1 MRVLGISAFHRD
13 SAAAVCVDG
22 ELIAAAQ
29 EERFSRVRADS
40 GLPRRAARW
49 CLERAGLRSTDLDAV
64 VFYEKPL
71 RKFERTLAVQLQ
83 GFPRSARS
91 FSRGLFVWLGDRL
104 WLRTQLAE
112 EFGVEPAQVQFVE
125 HARSHAALAF
135 YSSPFPRA
143 AVLVVDDLGEW
154 ASTTLARGEG
164 AALATLAELHHPHS
178 LGLWFSAYTQF
189 LGFEPGHDEE
199 RVEVLAHLGVP
210 RWEREVSD
218 SAPALP
224 GGAFEV
230 DTRLF
235 RFAHDAE
242 RLFDPA
248 LEQCFGPARQPGGAL
263 RADADADADAG
274 AGASRDAD
282 LAASV
287 QRVLEERVL
296 VLARELHA
304 RTGLD
309 ALCLGGEVFRNRTLV
324 ARLAQDG
331 PFRELY
337 APTALGEAGAAAG
350 AALEYS
356 QSHGVPR
363 RPQKPC
369 LALGESLDP
378 AAAMEAAGVRGT
390 ALGGSAA
397 APRRLA
403 ELLRAGRTLAWARGA
418 VELGRESVGARL
430 ILCAASNAGAC
441 ERLLG
446 ALARADG
453 LQLVRVLVREED
465 ADVWFDLPRGAR
477 ALARHALCTARAS
490 AALRAAAPSALLPD
504 GVAWPQLVVR
514 EWDRELHALL
524 GELGRDGQ
532 APLALAAS
540 LQLRGQPIASSSVD
554 VLDAFARSTLDAL
567 ALDDVLIQA
576 DVVPS
581 A

>member
-22 ELIAAAQ
+22 ELLASAQ

-40 GLPRRAARW
+40 SLPRRAARA
-49 CLERAGLRSTDLDAV
+49 CLERAGLRSTELDAV

-83 GFPRSARS
+83 AFPRSARS

-112 EFGVEPAQVQFVE
+112 EFGVEPAKVHFVE

-135 YSSPFPRA
+135 YSSPFSRA

-164 AALATLAELHHPHS
+164 AALETLVELHHPHS

-189 LGFEPGHDEE
+189 LGFEPGLDEE
-199 RVEVLAHLGVP
+199 RVEALAHLGAP
-210 RWEREVSD
+210 RWEREVAD
-218 SAPALP
+218 TAPALA

-242 RLFDPA
+242 RLFDRA
-248 LEQCFGPARQPGGAL
+248 LEQRFGPARQAGSAL
-263 RADADADADAG
+263 RAEGADA
-274 AGASRDAD
+274 RDAD

-296 VLARELHA
+296 ALARELHT

-324 ARLAQDG
+324 ARLAHDG
-331 PFRELY
+331 PFRELF

-350 AALEYS
+350 AALEH
-356 QSHGVPR
+356 SHSLGVAR
-363 RPQKPC
+363 RPQRPC
-369 LALGESLDP
+369 LALGESID
-378 AAAMEAAGVRGT
+378 AAGAVEVAG
-390 ALGGSAA
+390 AGGLELGGSDA

-403 ELLRAGRTLAWARGA
+403 DFLLSGRTLAWVRGA
-418 VELGRESVGARL
+418 LELGPESLGARL
-430 ILCAASNAGAC
+430 ILCAASHADSR
-441 ERLLG
+441 ERILG
-446 ALARADG
+446 ALGRADE
-453 LQLVRVLVREED
+453 LQTVRVLAREED
-465 ADVWFDLPRGAR
+465 ADVWFELSRGAR
-477 ALARHALCTARAS
+477 ELARHAACTARATS
-490 AALRAAAPSALLPD
+490 ALRAAAPSALLPD
-504 GVAWPQLVVR
+504 GVVWPQLVVR
-514 EWDRELHALL
+514 EWDPALHALL
-524 GELGRDGQ
+524 GELGRDGH
-532 APLALAAS
+532 AALALAAS
-540 LQLRGQPIASSSVD
+540 LQLRGQPIASSAAD
-554 VLDAFARSTLDAL
+554 VADVFARSTLDAL
-567 ALDDVLIQA
+567 ALEDRLLEA
-576 DVVPS
+576 DF

>member
-1 MRVLGISAFHRD
+1 MRVLGLSAFHRD

-22 ELIAAAQ
+22 ELLAAAQ

-49 CLERAGLRSTDLDAV
+49 CLERAGLRSTDLEAV
-64 VFYEKPL
+64 VFYERPL

-91 FSRGLFVWLGDRL
+91 FSRGLFLWLGDRL

-112 EFGVEPAQVQFVE
+112 EFGVEPAKVQFVE

-154 ASTTLARGEG
+154 ASTTLARGENG
-164 AALATLAELHHPHS
+164 TLATLAELHHPHS

-199 RVEVLAHLGVP
+199 QVEALAHRGAP
-210 RWEREVSD
+210 RWEREVAD
-218 SAPALP
+218 TVPALV

-248 LEQCFGPARQPGGAL
+248 LEQRFGPARQAGGVL
-263 RADADADADAG
+263 RESAG
-274 AGASRDAD
+274 DSRNAD

-296 VLARELHA
+296 ALARELHA

-309 ALCLGGEVFRNRTLV
+309 ALCLGGEVLRNRTLV

-350 AALEYS
+350 AALEHS
-356 QSHGVPR
+356 QSRGVAR
-363 RPQKPC
+363 RAQRPC
-369 LALGESLDP
+369 LALGESPDP
-378 AAAMEAAGVRGT
+378 AAWENAGSRGT
-390 ALGGSAA
+390 ALGGSDA

-403 ELLRAGRTLAWARGA
+403 ERLRAGHALAWVRGR
-418 VELGRESVGARL
+418 VELGRESLGARL
-430 ILCAASNAGAC
+430 VLCAASNAGAR

-446 ALARADG
+446 ALGRADG
-453 LQLVRVLVREED
+453 LALVRVLAREEE
-465 ADVWFDLPRGAR
+465 AELWFDLPRGAR
-477 ALARHALCTARAS
+477 ELARHALCTARAS
-490 AALRAAAPSALLPD
+490 AALRAAAPSAVLAD
-504 GVAWPQLVVR
+504 GVVWPQLVVR
-514 EWDRELHALL
+514 EWDRALHALL

-540 LQLRGQPIASSSVD
+540 LQLRGQPIASSSAD

-567 ALDDVLIQA
+567 ALDDLLIEA
-576 DVVPS
+576 EVVPS

>member
-22 ELIAAAQ
+22 ELLAAAQ

-49 CLERAGLRSTDLDAV
+49 CLERAGLRSSDLDAV

-91 FSRGLFVWLGDRL
+91 FSRGLFLWLGDRL

-112 EFGVEPAQVQFVE
+112 EFGVEPAKVQFVE

-135 YSSPFPRA
+135 YASPFPRA

-164 AALATLAELHHPHS
+164 ATLATLAELHHPHS
-178 LGLWFSAYTQF
+178 LGLWCSAYTQF
-189 LGFEPGHDEE
+189 LGFEPGLDEE
-199 RVEVLAHLGVP
+199 RVEALAHGGAP
-210 RWEREVSD
+210 CWEREVAD
-218 SAPALP
+218 TVPALA

-248 LEQCFGPARQPGGAL
+248 LEQRFGPARQAGGRL
-263 RADADADADAG
+263 RTEAG
-274 AGASRDAD
+274 DSRDAD

-296 VLARELHA
+296 ALARELHA

-324 ARLAQDG
+324 ARLAHDG
-331 PFRELY
+331 PFRELF
-337 APTALGEAGAAAG
+337 APAAFGEAGAAAG
-350 AALEYS
+350 AALEHS

-363 RPQKPC
+363 RAQRPR
-369 LALGESLDP
+369 LALGESFDP
-378 AAAMEAAGVRGT
+378 VGAMEAAGVRGA
-390 ALGGSAA
+390 ALGGNAS
-397 APRRLA
+397 APRQLA
-403 ELLRAGRTLAWARGA
+403 ELLRAGRTLAWVRGPD
-418 VELGRESVGARL
+418 ELGRESLGARL
-430 ILCAASNAGAC
+430 ILCAATQAGAR

-446 ALARADG
+446 ALARADARA
-453 LQLVRVLVREED
+453 LVRVLVREED
-465 ADVWFDLPRGAR
+465 AEVWLELPNAAR

-490 AALRAAAPSALLPD
+490 PALRAAAPSALLSQA
-504 GVAWPQLVVR
+504 VVWPQLVVR
-514 EWDRELHALL
+514 EWDPALHALL

-532 APLALAAS
+532 APVALAAS
-540 LQLRGQPIASSSVD
+540 LHLRGQPIASSAAD

-567 ALDDVLIQA
+567 ALEDWLIEA
-576 DVVPS
+576 DGAPRE
-581 A
+581 